1 MIANLPLLIAAAILL
16 VVLGVGLFTAAGIQ
30 EGRRKRMARRLAG
43 ARQRQAKGGPKGTSE
58 WLARVADRGQ
68 SLDRILD
75 DPEETTVL
83 LAQAGW
89 RGVRARAAFYGMQV
103 LMPIIGLAAA
113 VPLWFVLVPQ
123 FGALVVAVLLV
134 FLVLLAAA
142 LPRLVL
148 RSSAKNR
155 RERIRAEVP
164 LFINLMMLLYEAGL
178 STRQALT
185 SLVQDGEGTLP
196 EMIDELA
203 PVLRQVEAGA
213 DMSQLLMETSKTL
226 AVPELESVLGVLR
239 QVERYGGEIRE
250 PLSDALDTIEE
261 RRTMEIREQVNVM
274 AGKMTVVLVACFF
287 PALLIFI
294 VGPAFVSI
302 SNALGSMGGS

>member
-1 MIANLPLLIAAAILL
+1 MAYLPVLIGVAAFL
-16 VVLGVGLFTAAGIQ
+16 VVLGLGLFTVAGIQ
-30 EGRRKRMARRLAG
+30 EARRKRMARRLAG
-43 ARQRQAKGGPKGTSE
+43 ARARQAQGGPKGTSE
-58 WLARVADRGQ
+58 WLARVADKGQ

-75 DPEETTVL
+75 DPEETTIL

-89 RGVRARAAFYGMQV
+89 RGVRARAAFYGTQV
-103 LMPIIGLAAA
+103 LMPILGIVVA
-113 VPLWFVLVPQ
+113 VPLWFALVPQ
-123 FGALVVAVLLV
+123 FGVLVVAVLLV

-142 LPRLVL
+142 LPRMAL
-148 RSSAKNR
+148 RSSAKKR

-196 EMIDELA
+196 EIIDELA

-226 AVPELESVLGVLR
+226 AVAELESVLGVLR

-250 PLSDALDTIEE
+250 PLSDALETIEE
-261 RRTMEIREQVNVM
+261 RRTMELREQVNVM
-274 AGKMTVVLVACFF
+274 AGKMTVVLVAFFF

-302 SNALGSMGGS
+302 SNALGSMGSS